1 MSEPRD
7 PDCLFCKI
15 VAGEIPAD
23 VIYSDDEI
31 VGFRD
36 IQPQAPVHV
45 LFIPRRHIATVN
57 ELDDGDA
64 ALVGKLVLAAK
75 RYAAE
80 QGFAD
85 DGYRLIMNC
94 NADGGQTVF
103 HIHLHMLAGQAMP
116 AGFGVRR

>member
-1 MSEPRD
+1 MPK
-7 PDCLFCKI
+7 PI
-15 VAGEIPAD
+15 AGILVEGLRWD
-23 VIYSDDEI
+23 
-31 VGFRD
+31 
-36 IQPQAPVHV
+36 
-45 LFIPRRHIATVN
+45 IATAN
-57 ELDDGDA
+57 DLDDGDA
-64 ALVGKLVLAAK
+64 ALVGGLVLAAR

-103 HIHLHMLAGQAMP
+103 HVHLHLLAGQAMP

>member
-1 MSEPRD
+1 MSESRD

-23 VIYSDDEI
+23 VVYSDDD
-31 VGFRD
+31 VLGFRD

-45 LFIPRRHIATVN
+45 LFIPRRHIATAN
-57 ELDDGDA
+57 ALEDADA
-64 ALVGKLVLAAK
+64 ALVGGLVLAAK
-75 RYAAE
+75 RFAVE
-80 QGFAD
+80 EGFAE

-103 HIHLHMLAGQAMP
+103 HLHLHLLAGQAMP

>member
-1 MSEPRD
+1 MSESRD
-7 PDCLFCKI
+7 PNCLFCKI

-23 VIYSDDEI
+23 IIYSDDDI
-31 VGFRD
+31 IGFRD

-45 LFIPRRHIATVN
+45 LFIPRRHIATAN
-57 ELDDGDA
+57 DLDDGDA
-64 ALVGKLVLAAK
+64 ALVGGLVLAAR

-85 DGYRLIMNC
+85 DGYRLIMIC

-103 HIHLHMLAGQAMP
+103 HVHLHLLAGQAMP

>member
-1 MSEPRD
+1 MSESRD

-23 VIYSDDEI
+23 IIYSDDDI
-31 VGFRD
+31 IGFRD

-45 LFIPRRHIATVN
+45 LFIPRRHIATAN
-57 ELDDGDA
+57 DLDDGDA
-64 ALVGKLVLAAK
+64 ALVGGLVLAAR

-103 HIHLHMLAGQAMP
+103 HVHLHLLAGQAMP

>member
-1 MSEPRD
+1 MSEA

-31 VGFRD
+31 IGFRD
-36 IQPQAPVHV
+36 IHPQAPVHV
-45 LFIPRRHIATVN
+45 LFVPRRHIATAN
-57 ELDDGDA
+57 ALADDDA
-64 ALVGKLVLAAK
+64 ALVGGLVLAAR

-80 QGFAD
+80 QGFAEA
-85 DGYRLIMNC
+85 GYRLIMNC

-103 HIHLHMLAGQAMP
+103 HLHLHLLAGQAMP
-116 AGFGVRR
+116 AGFGIRD

>member
-1 MSEPRD
+1 MSKD

-15 VAGEIPAD
+15 VAGEIPSD
-23 VIYSDDEI
+23 QVYSDDEI
-31 VGFRD
+31 IGFRD

-45 LFIPRRHIATVN
+45 LFIPRRHISTIN
-57 ELDDGDA
+57 DLDDADA

-75 RYAAE
+75 RFAAE
-80 QGFAD
+80 QGFAES
-85 DGYRLIMNC
+85 GYRLIMNC

-103 HIHLHMLAGQAMP
+103 HIHLHLLAGQAMP